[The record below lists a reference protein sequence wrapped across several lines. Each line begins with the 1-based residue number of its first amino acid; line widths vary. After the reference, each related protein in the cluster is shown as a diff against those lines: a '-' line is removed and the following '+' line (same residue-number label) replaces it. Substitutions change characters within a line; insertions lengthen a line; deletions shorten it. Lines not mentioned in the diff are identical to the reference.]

1 MSNVFIR
8 SCADTR
14 EPQEDIWFM
23 AAMHFSYYL
32 MIAALV
38 VIGVQVAYALYHL
51 AVWFL

>member
-1 MSNVFIR
+1 MRYLFIR
-8 SCADTR
+8 PCAQTR

-32 MIAALV
+32 VIAALV
-38 VIGVQVAYALYHL
+38 VIGVQVAFALYHL